1 MRMALWEGSS
11 TASIS
16 SSILEYRRFKGRT
29 YHSDRDPTE
38 YFTPNDDQ
46 QSESIDINHHAL
58 TLLLGGKL
66 FIAPISDNV
75 LVRHDKMHRRE
86 SCSTDFA
93 DQYPNAEFEI
103 DDTTLTWS
111 WKDNT
116 VDFVHIRYLF
126 GATRDWAGLFKEAC
140 RCTAPSSWI
149 QTAEADVEIL
159 SDDGTT
165 DSEPVLKTW
174 AQPYRDGGKA
184 LGSTFYVQKEDLQEK
199 GLEAAGFT
207 DIKSVNYMWPKDDCQ
222 MFLMSFRKYLRNRK
236 VHGYMA
242 VRYVYARKPE
252 APQQEES

>member
-1 MRMALWEGSS
+1 M
-11 TASIS
+11 
-16 SSILEYRRFKGRT
+16 K
-29 YHSDRDPTE
+29 
-38 YFTPNDDQ
+38 
-46 QSESIDINHHAL
+46 
-58 TLLLGGKL
+58 
-66 FIAPISDNV
+66 
-75 LVRHDKMHRRE
+75 
-86 SCSTDFA
+86 
-93 DQYPNAEFEI
+93 FEI

-207 DIKSVNYMWPKDDCQ
+207 DIKSVNYMFPVGGWPKEPKMKEVRNFVQATLENDCEGEKI
-222 MFLMSFRKYLRNRK
+222 MDRM
-236 VHGYMA
+236 
-242 VRYVYARKPE
+242 
-252 APQQEES
+252 